1 MARTSAIKLLLIG
14 FNDDN
19 AEDIISTFRRAGKV
33 AHSKLINDGIELQ
46 EQLSDSHWDLA
57 FFDAVHSK
65 LSIAQCGQILR
76 HANVDLP
83 FIYLSDDENIPLPD
97 TSVSLVLCS

>member
-33 AHSKLINDGIELQ
+33 AHSKLINDGKELQ
-46 EQLSDSHWDLA
+46 VAHPRGGRP
-57 FFDAVHSK
+57 H
-65 LSIAQCGQILR
+65 
-76 HANVDLP
+76 
-83 FIYLSDDENIPLPD
+83 
-97 TSVSLVLCS
+97 VLTR